1 MYVKG
6 KNKSD
11 FSIQLIKCSFV
22 VHREDGQT
30 PNEET
35 GALLTVCSSHERTDT
50 GWSRVIVSIVAECS
64 WSCWRMFRSL
74 DTGLQEGFDRH
85 GNRMSSA
92 LVQMWVNFH
101 ASVMKS
107 WMNSWLSGGASLRV
121 SLSSLSHPS
130 AASFPGPPLSVHA
143 RLRQAIIHDAQ
154 SADASREAVLTW
166 TGVGLAR
173 VPDGHLRKL
182 LLHNSQVHLQ
192 EQKKENRCLFWL

>member
-64 WSCWRMFRSL
+64 
-74 DTGLQEGFDRH
+74 
-85 GNRMSSA
+85 
-92 LVQMWVNFH
+92 
-101 ASVMKS
+101 
-107 WMNSWLSGGASLRV
+107 
-121 SLSSLSHPS
+121 
-130 AASFPGPPLSVHA
+130 
-143 RLRQAIIHDAQ
+143 
-154 SADASREAVLTW
+154 
-166 TGVGLAR
+166 
-173 VPDGHLRKL
+173 
-182 LLHNSQVHLQ
+182 
-192 EQKKENRCLFWL
+192 